1 VGLNFEMPNLPSIV
15 ITPVAPIAIA
25 DPHCQIN
32 SRSLAQQRD
41 IWSDFLSLKISA
53 NTQRAYAKAIADFY
67 QRVYDEAVSPESIV
81 KFLTL
86 PSSEALFQVLNYR
99 RMLIE
104 AKLAPSTINVRLSA
118 LKSLVDYARK
128 MGGCAFSL
136 NDVPGLKTENY
147 RDTTG
152 IDAQAFKGVI
162 KLADVNTVS
171 GARDYAI
178 LRLLWDNA
186 LRRGEVCSLD
196 VGDFS
201 ASERKLMI
209 LGKGKIAKISID
221 LSSGATAAISHWLE
235 LRRIDLE
242 VPSRLCTSRERR
254 ATVLANATMVGSSR
268 ERGSDASTWR
278 FPPGCVCQDS
288 CSDDDPMFISLSR
301 NQPGHRLGGSAIYAI
316 VRQYCQ
322 EQEIEKIMSPHRVRH
337 SALTAHLNASDGNV
351 RAAQALSRHA
361 DLKTLS
367 LYDDNRHQHQ
377 KGATDLLGSLL
388 DE

>member
-1 VGLNFEMPNLPSIV
+1 MQGGKIKGTHTPSLLSPLPFPLSSEMPSLPSIV
-15 ITPVAPIAIA
+15 ITPVAPIATV
-25 DPHCQIN
+25 DPPRQPPN
-32 SRSLAQQRD
+32 RSLAQQRD

-67 QRVYDEAVSPESIV
+67 QRVYDEPVSPESIA

-86 PSSEALFQVLNYR
+86 PSSEVLFQVLNYR
-99 RMLIE
+99 GMLIE

-128 MGGCAFSL
+128 MGECAFSL

-196 VGDFS
+196 VGDFA
-201 ASERKLMI
+201 ASEQKLMI

-221 LSSGATAAISHWLE
+221 LSSGTTAAILRWLE
-235 LRRIDLE
+235 LR
-242 VPSRLCTSRERR
+242 
-254 ATVLANATMVGSSR
+254 G
-268 ERGSDASTWR
+268 
-278 FPPGCVCQDS
+278 S
-288 CSDDDPMFISLSR
+288 CSADEPMFISLSR

-322 EQEIEKIMSPHRVRH
+322 EQEIEKMMSPHRIRH
-337 SALTAHLNASDGNV
+337 SAITAHLNTSEGNV

-361 DLKTLS
+361 DLKTLT

>member
-1 VGLNFEMPNLPSIV
+1 MPNLPSIV
-15 ITPVAPIAIA
+15 ITPVEQTDVLERNLAVTPT
-25 DPHCQIN
+25 
-32 SRSLAQQRD
+32 RSPLGDAQASRD

-67 QRVYDEAVSPESIV
+67 QRVYDEAVSPESIAR
-81 KFLTL
+81 FLTL
-86 PSSEALFQVLNYR
+86 PPSEALFQVLNYR

-128 MGGCAFSL
+128 MGECAFSL

-152 IDAQAFKGVI
+152 IDAQSFKSVI
-162 KLADVNTVS
+162 ELADVNTIG

-186 LRRGEVCSLD
+186 LRRGEVCALD

-201 ASERKLMI
+201 ASGRKLSI
-209 LGKGKIAKISID
+209 LGKGKISKISID
-221 LSSGATAAISHWLE
+221 LSSGATDAISHWLE
-235 LRRIDLE
+235 L
-242 VPSRLCTSRERR
+242 RR

-268 ERGSDASTWR
+268 ERGR
-278 FPPGCVCQDS
+278 Y
-288 CSDDDPMFISLSR
+288 SDDDPMFISLSR

-337 SALTAHLNASDGNV
+337 STLTAHLNASDGNV

-377 KGATDLLGSLL
+377 KGATELLGSLL

>member
-1 VGLNFEMPNLPSIV
+1 MPNLPSIV
-15 ITPVAPIAIA
+15 ITPIESTTIQERNLAVTLA
-25 DPHCQIN
+25 
-32 SRSLAQQRD
+32 RSPLGDAQASRD

-67 QRVYDEAVSPESIV
+67 QRVYDKAVSPESIAL
-81 KFLTL
+81 FLTL
-86 PSSEALFQVLNYR
+86 PPSEALFQVLNYR

-128 MGGCAFSL
+128 MGECAFSL

-152 IDAQAFKGVI
+152 IDAESFKSVI
-162 KLADVNTVS
+162 KSADVNTVG

-186 LRRGEVCSLD
+186 LRRGEVCALD

-201 ASERKLMI
+201 ASGRKLSI
-209 LGKGKIAKISID
+209 LGKGKISKVPID
-221 LSSGATAAISHWLE
+221 LSSGATDAISHWLE
-235 LRRIDLE
+235 LRR
-242 VPSRLCTSRERR
+242 
-254 ATVLANATMVGSSR
+254 ANVLANATMVGSSR
-268 ERGSDASTWR
+268 EHGRY
-278 FPPGCVCQDS
+278 
-288 CSDDDPMFISLSR
+288 SDDDPMFISLSR

-322 EQEIEKIMSPHRVRH
+322 EREIEKIMSPHRVRH

-377 KGATDLLGSLL
+377 KGATELLGSLL

>member
-1 VGLNFEMPNLPSIV
+1 MPNLPSIV
-15 ITPVAPIAIA
+15 ITPVAPMAIA
-25 DPHCQIN
+25 DPHRQPAHI
-32 SRSLAQQRD
+32 SLAQARD
-41 IWSDFLSLKISA
+41 IWLDFLSLKISA
-53 NTQRAYAKAIADFY
+53 NTQRAYAKAISDFY
-67 QRVYDEAVSPESIV
+67 RRVYDEAVSPESIA
-81 KFLTL
+81 KFLIL

-128 MGGCAFSL
+128 MGECAFSL

-152 IDAQAFKGVI
+152 IDAESFKSVI

-196 VGDFS
+196 VRDFS
-201 ASERKLMI
+201 ASGRKLMI
-209 LGKGKIAKISID
+209 LGKGKISKISID
-221 LSSGATAAISHWLE
+221 LSNGATDAISHWLE
-235 LRRIDLE
+235 LRGRY
-242 VPSRLCTSRERR
+242 
-254 ATVLANATMVGSSR
+254 N
-268 ERGSDASTWR
+268 
-278 FPPGCVCQDS
+278 
-288 CSDDDPMFISLSR
+288 DDDPMFISLSR

-322 EQEIEKIMSPHRVRH
+322 EQEIEKMMSPHRVRH

-351 RAAQALSRHA
+351 RTAQALSRHA

>member
-15 ITPVAPIAIA
+15 TTAIAPIATA
-25 DPHCQIN
+25 DPHCQTT

-53 NTQRAYAKAIADFY
+53 HTQRAYSKAIADFY
-67 QRVYDEAVSPESIV
+67 QRVYDRPVSARSIA

-86 PSSEALFQVLNYR
+86 GSSEALFQVLNYR

-128 MGGCAFSL
+128 MGECAFSL
-136 NDVPGLKTENY
+136 NDVPKLKTENY

-201 ASERKLMI
+201 TSEQKF
-209 LGKGKIAKISID
+209 
-221 LSSGATAAISHWLE
+221 WN
-235 LRRIDLE
+235 
-242 VPSRLCTSRERR
+242 
-254 ATVLANATMVGSSR
+254 TVN
-268 ERGSDASTWR
+268 
-278 FPPGCVCQDS
+278 C
-288 CSDDDPMFISLSR
+288 
-301 NQPGHRLGGSAIYAI
+301 
-316 VRQYCQ
+316 
-322 EQEIEKIMSPHRVRH
+322 RV
-337 SALTAHLNASDGNV
+337 
-351 RAAQALSRHA
+351 
-361 DLKTLS
+361 K
-367 LYDDNRHQHQ
+367 
-377 KGATDLLGSLL
+377 
-388 DE
+388 

>member
-1 VGLNFEMPNLPSIV
+1 MLNLPSIV
-15 ITPVAPIAIA
+15 ITPVAQTDISERNLNVTPT
-25 DPHCQIN
+25 Q
-32 SRSLAQQRD
+32 SRD
-41 IWSDFLSLKISA
+41 VWSDFLSLKISP

-67 QRVYDEAVSPESIV
+67 QRAYDEAVSPESIAR
-81 KFLTL
+81 FLTL
-86 PSSEALFQVLNYR
+86 PPSEALFQVLNYR

-128 MGGCAFSL
+128 MGECAFSL
-136 NDVPGLKTENY
+136 NDVPGLKSENY
-147 RDTTG
+147 RNTTG
-152 IDAQAFKGVI
+152 IDAEAFKGVI
-162 KLADVNTVS
+162 KLADINTVS

-186 LRRGEVCSLD
+186 LRRGEVCALD
-196 VGDFS
+196 VGDFF
-201 ASERKLMI
+201 ASEQRLMI
-209 LGKGKIAKISID
+209 LGKGKIAKSSID
-221 LSSGATAAISHWLE
+221 LSSGATAAILRWLE
-235 LRRIDLE
+235 LRCRH
-242 VPSRLCTSRERR
+242 
-254 ATVLANATMVGSSR
+254 SS
-268 ERGSDASTWR
+268 
-278 FPPGCVCQDS
+278 
-288 CSDDDPMFISLSR
+288 DDPMFVSLSR

-322 EQEIEKIMSPHRVRH
+322 EQEIKKIMSPHRIRH
-337 SALTAHLNASDGNV
+337 SAITAHLNASEGNV

-361 DLKTLS
+361 DLKTLT

>member
-1 VGLNFEMPNLPSIV
+1 LSFDMPNLPSIV
-15 ITPVAPIAIA
+15 ITQVAPIAVGEA
-25 DPHCQIN
+25 LPVANLHRLTAN
-32 SRSLAQQRD
+32 RALAQARD

-67 QRVYDEAVSPESIV
+67 QRVYDEAVSPESIA

-104 AKLAPSTINVRLSA
+104 AKLKPSTINVRLSA

-128 MGGCAFSL
+128 MGECAFSL

-152 IDAQAFKGVI
+152 IEVEAFKGVI
-162 KLADVNTVS
+162 KLADVNTVG

-186 LRRGEVCSLD
+186 LRRGEVCALD

-235 LRRIDLE
+235 LRR
-242 VPSRLCTSRERR
+242 V
-254 ATVLANATMVGSSR
+254 AVLADATSATSSR
-268 ERGSDASTWR
+268 ERG
-278 FPPGCVCQDS
+278 G
-288 CSDDDPMFISLSR
+288 CSDENPMFISLSR

-322 EQEIEKIMSPHRVRH
+322 EQEIEKMMSPHRIRH
-337 SALTAHLNASDGNV
+337 SAITAHLNTSEGNI

-361 DLKTLS
+361 DLKTLT

>member
-1 VGLNFEMPNLPSIV
+1 MPNLPSIV
-15 ITPVAPIAIA
+15 ITAIAPIATV
-25 DPHCQIN
+25 DPHCQTTN
-32 SRSLAQQRD
+32 RSLAQQRD

-67 QRVYDEAVSPESIV
+67 QRVYDEVVSPASIA

-86 PSSEALFQVLNYR
+86 GSSEALFQVLNYR

-128 MGGCAFSL
+128 MGECAFSL
-136 NDVPGLKTENY
+136 TDVPGLKTENY

-152 IDAQAFKGVI
+152 IDPEAFKGVI
-162 KLADVNTVS
+162 KLADVNTVG

-186 LRRGEVCSLD
+186 LRRGEVCALD

-201 ASERKLMI
+201 ASEQKLMI
-209 LGKGKIAKISID
+209 LGKGKIAKISIN
-221 LSSGATAAISHWLE
+221 LSSGTTGAISHWLE
-235 LRRIDLE
+235 LRGRY
-242 VPSRLCTSRERR
+242 
-254 ATVLANATMVGSSR
+254 
-268 ERGSDASTWR
+268 SDN
-278 FPPGCVCQDS
+278 
-288 CSDDDPMFISLSR
+288 DPMFVSLSR

-322 EQEIEKIMSPHRVRH
+322 AQEIEKMMSPHRVRH

-361 DLKTLS
+361 DLKTLT

-377 KGATDLLGSLL
+377 KGASVLLGSLL

>member
-1 VGLNFEMPNLPSIV
+1 MPNLPSIV
-15 ITPVAPIAIA
+15 ITPVVPIAIN
-25 DPHCQIN
+25 DPHPQPAH
-32 SRSLAQQRD
+32 RDLAQARD
-41 IWSDFLSLKISA
+41 IWVDFLSLKISA
-53 NTQRAYAKAIADFY
+53 NTQRAYAKAIEDFY
-67 QRVYDEAVSPESIV
+67 RRVYDKAVSPESIA
-81 KFLTL
+81 KFLIL

-128 MGGCAFSL
+128 MGECAFSL

-152 IDAQAFKGVI
+152 IDAEAFKGVI

-209 LGKGKIAKISID
+209 LGKGKISKISID

-235 LRRIDLE
+235 LRR
-242 VPSRLCTSRERR
+242 

-268 ERGSDASTWR
+268 ERGR
-278 FPPGCVCQDS
+278 YN
-288 CSDDDPMFISLSR
+288 DDDPMFISLSR

-322 EQEIEKIMSPHRVRH
+322 EQEIEKMMSPHRIRH
-337 SALTAHLNASDGNV
+337 SAITAHLNTSEGNI

-361 DLKTLS
+361 DIKTLS

>member
-1 VGLNFEMPNLPSIV
+1 MGLSEEMPNLPSIV
-15 ITPVAPIAIA
+15 ITSVASIAIA
-25 DPHCQIN
+25 DPHRQTAN
-32 SRSLAQQRD
+32 HSLAQARD

-67 QRVYDEAVSPESIV
+67 QRVYDEVVSPESIA

-86 PSSEALFQVLNYR
+86 SPSEALFQVLNYR
-99 RMLIE
+99 RMLLL

-128 MGGCAFSL
+128 MGECAFSL

-152 IDAQAFKGVI
+152 IDAEAFKNVI
-162 KLADVNTVS
+162 KLADVSTVS

-201 ASERKLMI
+201 ALERRLMI
-209 LGKGKIAKISID
+209 LGKGKIAKGSID
-221 LSSGATAAISHWLE
+221 LSSGATAAILHWLE
-235 LRRIDLE
+235 L
-242 VPSRLCTSRERR
+242 RR
-254 ATVLANATMVGSSR
+254 ATVLANDREVGSSR
-268 ERGSDASTWR
+268 ERGSYNAE
-278 FPPGCVCQDS
+278 
-288 CSDDDPMFISLSR
+288 DPMFISLSR

-322 EQEIEKIMSPHRVRH
+322 EQEIEKMMSPHRVRH
-337 SALTAHLNASDGNV
+337 SALTAHLNASNGNI

-361 DLKTLS
+361 DIKTLT

>member
-1 VGLNFEMPNLPSIV
+1 MPNLPSIV
-15 ITPVAPIAIA
+15 ITPVEQTDVLERNLAVTPT
-25 DPHCQIN
+25 
-32 SRSLAQQRD
+32 RSRD

-53 NTQRAYAKAIADFY
+53 NTQRTYAKAIADFY
-67 QRVYDEAVSPESIV
+67 QRVYDRAVSPESIAL
-81 KFLTL
+81 FLTL
-86 PSSEALFQVLNYR
+86 PPSEALFQVLNYR

-128 MGGCAFSL
+128 MGECAFSL

-152 IDAQAFKGVI
+152 IDAQAFKSVI
-162 KLADVNTVS
+162 GSVDVSTVS

-201 ASERKLMI
+201 TSGRKLMI
-209 LGKGKIAKISID
+209 LGKGKISKISID
-221 LSSGATAAISHWLE
+221 LSSGACAAISHWLE
-235 LRRIDLE
+235 LRGRY
-242 VPSRLCTSRERR
+242 
-254 ATVLANATMVGSSR
+254 N
-268 ERGSDASTWR
+268 
-278 FPPGCVCQDS
+278 
-288 CSDDDPMFISLSR
+288 DDDPMFISLSR

-351 RAAQALSRHA
+351 RAAQSLSRHA

-377 KGATDLLGSLL
+377 KGATELLGSLL

>member
-1 VGLNFEMPNLPSIV
+1 LSFDMPNLPSIV
-15 ITPVAPIAIA
+15 ITQVAPIAVGVGEASASAEA
-25 DPHCQIN
+25 DPVANPH
-32 SRSLAQQRD
+32 RSTANRDLAQQRD

-67 QRVYDEAVSPESIV
+67 HRVYDEAVSPESIAN
-81 KFLTL
+81 FLTL

-128 MGGCAFSL
+128 MGECAFSL

-147 RDTTG
+147 RNTTG
-152 IDAQAFKGVI
+152 IDAEAFKGVI
-162 KLADVNTVS
+162 RLANVNTVG

-186 LRRGEVCSLD
+186 LRRGEVCGLD

-209 LGKGKIAKISID
+209 LGKGKIAKSPID
-221 LSSGATAAISHWLE
+221 LSSGATAAISRWLE
-235 LRRIDLE
+235 
-242 VPSRLCTSRERR
+242 V
-254 ATVLANATMVGSSR
+254 
-268 ERGSDASTWR
+268 RGSDASTSR
-278 FPPGCVCQDS
+278 KPPGCVRQDKY
-288 CSDDDPMFISLSR
+288 SDDDPMFISLSR

-322 EQEIEKIMSPHRVRH
+322 EQEIEKIMSPHRIRH
-337 SALTAHLNASDGNV
+337 SAITAHLNTSEGNI

-361 DLKTLS
+361 DLKTLT

-377 KGATDLLGSLL
+377 KGATELLGSLL

>member
-15 ITPVAPIAIA
+15 ITPVAPIATA
-25 DPHCQIN
+25 DPHYQTT
-32 SRSLAQQRD
+32 SRSLAQERD

-67 QRVYDEAVSPESIV
+67 QRVYDEPVSPESIA

-128 MGGCAFSL
+128 MGECAFSL

-152 IDAQAFKGVI
+152 IDAEAFKGVI

-196 VGDFS
+196 VGDFA

-221 LSSGATAAISHWLE
+221 LSSGARAAISHWLE
-235 LRRIDLE
+235 LRGRY
-242 VPSRLCTSRERR
+242 
-254 ATVLANATMVGSSR
+254 
-268 ERGSDASTWR
+268 
-278 FPPGCVCQDS
+278 
-288 CSDDDPMFISLSR
+288 SDDDPMFISLSR

-322 EQEIEKIMSPHRVRH
+322 EQEIEKMMSPHRIRH
-337 SALTAHLNASDGNV
+337 SAITAHLNTSEGNI

-361 DLKTLS
+361 DLKTLT

>member
-1 VGLNFEMPNLPSIV
+1 MPNLPSIV
-15 ITPVAPIAIA
+15 ITPVAPLAIA
-25 DPHCQIN
+25 DPNCKTT

-53 NTQRAYAKAIADFY
+53 NTQRAYAFAIADFY
-67 QRVYDEAVSPESIV
+67 HRVYDEVVSPESIAN
-81 KFLTL
+81 FLTL

-128 MGGCAFSL
+128 MGECAFSL

-147 RDTTG
+147 RNTTG
-152 IDAQAFKGVI
+152 IDAEAFKGVI
-162 KLADVNTVS
+162 KQANVNTFG

-201 ASERKLMI
+201 ASERTLMI
-209 LGKGKIAKISID
+209 LGKGKIAKSPID
-221 LSSGATAAISHWLE
+221 LSSGATAAISRWLE
-235 LRRIDLE
+235 
-242 VPSRLCTSRERR
+242 V
-254 ATVLANATMVGSSR
+254 
-268 ERGSDASTWR
+268 RGKY
-278 FPPGCVCQDS
+278 
-288 CSDDDPMFISLSR
+288 SDDEPMFISLSR

-322 EQEIEKIMSPHRVRH
+322 EQEIEKMMSPHRIRH
-337 SALTAHLNASDGNV
+337 SAITAHLNTSEGNI

-361 DLKTLS
+361 DLKTLT

-377 KGATDLLGSLL
+377 KGATELLGSLL

>member
-1 VGLNFEMPNLPSIV
+1 MLNLPSIV
-15 ITPVAPIAIA
+15 ITPVAPIATV
-25 DPHCQIN
+25 DPRCQTTN
-32 SRSLAQQRD
+32 RSLAQQRD

-67 QRVYDEAVSPESIV
+67 QRVYDEAVSPESIA

-86 PSSEALFQVLNYR
+86 GSSEALFQVLNYR

-104 AKLAPSTINVRLSA
+104 AKLKPSTINVRLSA

-128 MGGCAFSL
+128 MGECAFSL

-152 IDAQAFKGVI
+152 IDVEAFKGVI
-162 KLADVNTVS
+162 KLADVNTVG

-186 LRRGEVCSLD
+186 LRRGEVCALD

-235 LRRIDLE
+235 
-242 VPSRLCTSRERR
+242 V
-254 ATVLANATMVGSSR
+254 
-268 ERGSDASTWR
+268 RGSYRADE
-278 FPPGCVCQDS
+278 
-288 CSDDDPMFISLSR
+288 PMFISLSR

-322 EQEIEKIMSPHRVRH
+322 EQEIEKMMSPHRIRH
-337 SALTAHLNASDGNV
+337 SAITAHLNTSEGNI

-361 DLKTLS
+361 DLKTLT

>member
-1 VGLNFEMPNLPSIV
+1 MPNLPSIV
-15 ITPVAPIAIA
+15 ITPAEQTDIPER
-25 DPHCQIN
+25 N
-32 SRSLAQQRD
+32 LAVTPTQSRD
-41 IWSDFLSLKISA
+41 IWSDYLSLKISP

-67 QRVYDEAVSPESIV
+67 QRVYDGPVSARAIAN
-81 KFLTL
+81 FLTL
-86 PSSEALFQVLNYR
+86 PTSEALFQVLNYR

-128 MGGCAFSL
+128 MGECAFSL
-136 NDVPGLKTENY
+136 DDVPGLKTENY

-162 KLADVNTVS
+162 KSADVNTVG

-186 LRRGEVCSLD
+186 LRRGEVCALD

-209 LGKGKIAKISID
+209 LGKGKIAKSAID
-221 LSSGATAAISHWLE
+221 LSSGAAAAILRWLE
-235 LRRIDLE
+235 L
-242 VPSRLCTSRERR
+242 RR

-268 ERGSDASTWR
+268 ERGE
-278 FPPGCVCQDS
+278 
-288 CSDDDPMFISLSR
+288 CSDDEPMFISLSR

-322 EQEIEKIMSPHRVRH
+322 EQEIEKIMSPHRLRH
-337 SALTAHLNASDGNV
+337 SAITAHLNASEGNV

>member
-1 VGLNFEMPNLPSIV
+1 MKMPNLPSIV
-15 ITPVAPIAIA
+15 ITPVAPMAIKA
-25 DPHCQIN
+25 INDPHSQPTH
-32 SRSLAQQRD
+32 RSLTQARD
-41 IWSDFLSLKISA
+41 IWADFLSLKISA

-67 QRVYDEAVSPESIV
+67 QRVYDEAVSPESIAN
-81 KFLTL
+81 FLTL
-86 PSSEALFQVLNYR
+86 PPSEALFQVLNYR

-128 MGGCAFSL
+128 MGECAFSL

-201 ASERKLMI
+201 TSEQKLMI
-209 LGKGKIAKISID
+209 LGKGKIAKISIN
-221 LSSGATAAISHWLE
+221 LSSGARAAISHWLE
-235 LRRIDLE
+235 LR
-242 VPSRLCTSRERR
+242 
-254 ATVLANATMVGSSR
+254 G
-268 ERGSDASTWR
+268 
-278 FPPGCVCQDS
+278 S

-322 EQEIEKIMSPHRVRH
+322 KHEIEKMMSPHRVRH

-361 DLKTLS
+361 DIKTLT

-377 KGATDLLGSLL
+377 KGATELLGSLL

>member
-1 VGLNFEMPNLPSIV
+1 MPNLPSIV
-15 ITPVAPIAIA
+15 ITPVVPIVIA
-25 DPHCQIN
+25 DPHRQPAH
-32 SRSLAQQRD
+32 RDLAQQRD
-41 IWSDFLSLKISA
+41 IWLDFLSLKISA

-67 QRVYDEAVSPESIV
+67 QRVYDEAVSPESISR
-81 KFLTL
+81 FITL
-86 PSSEALFQVLNYR
+86 PPSEALFQVLNYR

-128 MGGCAFSL
+128 MGKCAFSL

-152 IDAQAFKGVI
+152 IDAEAFKGVI

-196 VGDFS
+196 VKDFS
-201 ASERKLMI
+201 ASGRKLMI
-209 LGKGKIAKISID
+209 LGKGKISKISID
-221 LSSGATAAISHWLE
+221 LSSGTTAAISRWLE
-235 LRRIDLE
+235 LRGRY
-242 VPSRLCTSRERR
+242 
-254 ATVLANATMVGSSR
+254 
-268 ERGSDASTWR
+268 
-278 FPPGCVCQDS
+278 
-288 CSDDDPMFISLSR
+288 SDDDPMFISLSR

-322 EQEIEKIMSPHRVRH
+322 EQEIEKMMSPHRVRH
-337 SALTAHLNASDGNV
+337 SALTAHLNASDGNI

-361 DLKTLS
+361 DIKTLT

-377 KGATDLLGSLL
+377 QGATDLLGSLL

>member
-1 VGLNFEMPNLPSIV
+1 MPNLPSIV
-15 ITPVAPIAIA
+15 ITPVAPMAIN
-25 DPHCQIN
+25 DPHPQPAH
-32 SRSLAQQRD
+32 RDLAQVRD
-41 IWSDFLSLKISA
+41 IWVDFLSLKISA

-67 QRVYDEAVSPESIV
+67 QRVYDEAVSPESIA

-99 RMLIE
+99 RMLLL

-128 MGGCAFSL
+128 MGECAFSL

-152 IDAQAFKGVI
+152 IDAQAFKSVI
-162 KLADVNTVS
+162 GSADVNTVS

-201 ASERKLMI
+201 ASGRKLMI
-209 LGKGKIAKISID
+209 LGKGKISKISVD
-221 LSSGATAAISHWLE
+221 LSNGATDAISHWLE
-235 LRRIDLE
+235 LRR
-242 VPSRLCTSRERR
+242 
-254 ATVLANATMVGSSR
+254 ATFANATMVGSSR
-268 ERGSDASTWR
+268 ERGR
-278 FPPGCVCQDS
+278 YN
-288 CSDDDPMFISLSR
+288 DDDPMFISLSR

-322 EQEIEKIMSPHRVRH
+322 EQEIEKMMSPHRVRH

-377 KGATDLLGSLL
+377 KGASDLLGSLL

>member
-1 VGLNFEMPNLPSIV
+1 MPNLPSIV
-15 ITPVAPIAIA
+15 ITPVAPIAVGVGEASASAEA
-25 DPHCQIN
+25 DPVANPHRPTAN
-32 SRSLAQQRD
+32 RDLAQARD

-67 QRVYDEAVSPESIV
+67 QRVYDEQVSPESIAN
-81 KFLTL
+81 FLTL

-128 MGGCAFSL
+128 MSECAFSL
-136 NDVPGLKTENY
+136 NDVPGLKSENY
-147 RDTTG
+147 RNTTG
-152 IDAQAFKGVI
+152 IDAEAFKGVI
-162 KLADVNTVS
+162 KQANVDTVG

-186 LRRGEVCSLD
+186 LRRGEVCALD

-201 ASERKLMI
+201 PSERKLMI
-209 LGKGKIAKISID
+209 LGKGKIAKIPID

-235 LRRIDLE
+235 LRRANDL
-242 VPSRLCTSRERR
+242 V
-254 ATVLANATMVGSSR
+254 VSSLKDLS
-268 ERGSDASTWR
+268 GYSSDE
-278 FPPGCVCQDS
+278 
-288 CSDDDPMFISLSR
+288 PMFISLSR

-322 EQEIEKIMSPHRVRH
+322 EQEIEKMMSPHRIRH
-337 SALTAHLNASDGNV
+337 SAITAHLNTSEGNI
-351 RAAQALSRHA
+351 RQAQALSRHA
-361 DLKTLS
+361 DLKTLT

-377 KGATDLLGSLL
+377 KGATELLGSLL